1 MPIEIDLLTAWG
13 GTSKIYTK
21 GEIIFHEGDLARC
34 YYQII
39 NGEVKMFS
47 ISHDGKEFMQGIF
60 TDGQSFGEA
69 PVLINK
75 PYPTTATA
83 LKDTTIIR
91 LGKDDFIKLLKEY
104 PGIAYTMLEYIALR
118 TYNKAITLREI
129 INNNPEA
136 RIIAFLDAKKPTT
149 TTPDKKSI
157 VPYTRQQ
164 IANFTG
170 LRVETVIRALAKL
183 NSQKKVEIINR
194 KLYY

>member
-69 PVLINK
+69 PLLINK

-149 TTPDKKSI
+149 TSDKKII